1 MCCGNVQKKKIS
13 IQLGGGK
20 CKGLCKQNVGKDSS
34 MRIIKDVC
42 LNNYPFFIKLTNIV
56 SLKDDVK
63 EW

>member
-1 MCCGNVQKKKIS
+1 MCRKKKYPFS
-13 IQLGGGK
+13 LGEGNS
-20 CKGLCKQNVGKDSS
+20 KGLCKQNVGKDSS